1 MVEVMRSC
9 VTKTSQENPSNT
21 NSFFIANLSRMEKIN
36 SPRKVRPLS
45 HDVLSAK
52 DFWVMEKS
60 FRFKEK
66 GISKWLLFFEKK
78 NFFLLLK
85 SISKYLKK
93 KKYKFLTQQHVM
105 IIVNNF

>member
-9 VTKTSQENPSNT
+9 VPKTSQENPRNT
-21 NSFFIANLSRMEKIN
+21 NSSFIANLSRVEKID

-78 NFFLLLK
+78 KFFLLFK

-93 KKYKFLTQQHVM
+93 KYKFLTQQQCYDYS
-105 IIVNNF
+105 